1 MMCRTVRLAGAI
13 LALGA
18 AGQAADIEVVKT
30 GAIKTAIDLGGL
42 RAQGGAGQVFVAVLR
57 EDLVRSGWF
66 SVAEPGRG
74 AVLVRGDASGTD
86 GRLRVDCDVVNRAHG
101 GRTLSHREFGAGD
114 AARRMAHHLAD
125 RIVEAVLGKKG
136 IASTRIAMVGNV
148 RGQRDLFV
156 CDADGHGV
164 LRVTRDAAVCLSPA
178 WDPRGDALYYT
189 SLHQGFPDVYRIDLG
204 AGRRERVAGFP
215 GLNAGADVSP
225 DGRTIVL
232 TLSRDGNPE
241 LYALDLHGKQLTRL
255 TRTRHAAEASPSWSP
270 DGNRIVFVS
279 DRSGSPQLYMMSRS
293 GGEHTRLTYRGSEN
307 VAPDWGAAGIVY
319 SSRREGRYRICVLDP
334 ATRVDR
340 CLTEDGADYEEPS
353 WAPNDRH
360 VACTRTVAYQSA
372 VYVLDTLGDT
382 PLRLTTQSGNW
393 YSPAWSPR

>member
-1 MMCRTVRLAGAI
+1 MRYRAWMTGVGA
-13 LALGA
+13 LALLTGVE
-18 AGQAADIEVVKT
+18 AADIEIVKA

-42 RAQGGAGQVFVAVLR
+42 RAEGGAGQVFVSVLR

-66 SVAEPGRG
+66 TAAEPGRG
-74 AVLVRGDASGTD
+74 AVAVQGTASGTA
-86 GRLRVDCDVVNRAHG
+86 GRLDVDCDVINRARG
-101 GRTLSHREFGAGD
+101 ARYLAYRESGPVD
-114 AARRMAHHLAD
+114 AARRLAHRCAD
-125 RIVEAVLGKKG
+125 RIVEAVRGKTG
-136 IASTRIAMVGNV
+136 IASTRIAMVGNIE
-148 RGQRDLFV
+148 GHRDIFI

-178 WDPRGDALYYT
+178 WSPNADALYYT
-189 SLHQGFPDVYRIDLG
+189 SLHQGFPDVYRIDLA

-241 LYALDLHGKQLTRL
+241 LYAQDLRGKQLTRL

-270 DGNRIVFVS
+270 DSNRIVFVS
-279 DRSGSPQLYMMSRS
+279 DRSGSPQLYVMSRA
-293 GGEHTRLTYRGSEN
+293 GGEQTRLTYRGSEN
-307 VAPDWGAAGIVY
+307 VAPDWGPAGIVY
-319 SSRREGRYRICVLDP
+319 CSRRDGRYRICVLDP
-334 ATRVDR
+334 ATRADR

-353 WAPNDRH
+353 WAPDERH

-372 VYVLDTLGDT
+372 IYILDTLGDA
-382 PLRLTTQSGNW
+382 PVRLTAISGNW